1 MIKNDIIKLK
11 LTLKIWDRIIRL
23 SPKAVEDTMLIY
35 ENSKIQ
41 NDNDEESETEEK

>member
-1 MIKNDIIKLK
+1 MDI
-11 LTLKIWDRIIRL
+11 DRRIRL
-23 SPKAVEDTMLIY
+23 SPEAVEDTTLIY